1 MKLVDVNSSTY
12 TDFNEENNEEDP
24 EFKFGGHVSI
34 LYYKNI
40 FAKGYVPNWS
50 EEVFVIKKVK
60 NTALWTYIINNV
72 NSEEIFG
79 TFYKKEFCKNQIKR
93 ISELKK

>member
-1 MKLVDVNSSTY
+1 MGCS
-12 TDFNEENNEEDP
+12 
-24 EFKFGGHVSI
+24 FKRKKSI
-34 LYYKNI
+34 KNI

-60 NTALWTYIINNV
+60 NTGLWTYIINNV
-72 NSEEIFG
+72 NSKEIFG

-93 ISELKK
+93 ISELKKQSREKVMNYMLYGKTMIILW